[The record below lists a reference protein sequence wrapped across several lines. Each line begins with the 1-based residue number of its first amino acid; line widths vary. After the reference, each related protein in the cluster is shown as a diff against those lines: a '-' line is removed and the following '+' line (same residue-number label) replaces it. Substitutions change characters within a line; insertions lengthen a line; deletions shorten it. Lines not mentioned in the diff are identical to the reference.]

1 MKATEILDK
10 FKSILLA
17 SDEEVAEVEVKTE
30 TEAIETIEEPV
41 SDEVELSEEV
51 QEEVQEELAKEELAE
66 NPAPVEAA
74 PVEDQDSKYAT
85 KEELGKALAEMKAM
99 YETLMDA
106 MDQEQSMDVPQE
118 LSSDVVE
125 EPVTEEPAQ
134 EAAPEEVQEEEVSV
148 EPLKHSPEA
157 VVQSASAGKQ
167 TLTEFLNNLKK

>member
-10 FKSILLA
+10 FKSILLS
-17 SDEEVAEVEVKTE
+17 SDEEAPEVEALAE
-30 TEAIETIEEPV
+30 TEVSENIEEPI

-51 QEEVQEELAKEELAE
+51 KEEVQEEVKEELAADE
-66 NPAPVEAA
+66 VAPVEAA

-85 KEELGKALAEMKAM
+85 KEELAKALAEMKAM
-99 YETLMDA
+99 YETLIDS

-125 EPVTEEPAQ
+125 EPATEEPAQ
-134 EAAPEEVQEEEVSV
+134 EAAPEEAQEEVSV
-148 EPLKHSPEA
+148 EPLEHSPEA
-157 VVQSASAGKQ
+157 VVQSASLGKQ

>member
-10 FKSILLA
+10 FKSILLS
-17 SDEEVAEVEVKTE
+17 SDEEAPEVEALAE
-30 TEAIETIEEPV
+30 TEVSENIEEPI

-51 QEEVQEELAKEELAE
+51 KEEVQEEVKEELAADQV
-66 NPAPVEAA
+66 APVEAA

-85 KEELGKALAEMKAM
+85 KEELAKALAEMKAM
-99 YETLMDA
+99 YETLIDS

-125 EPVTEEPAQ
+125 EPATEEPAQ
-134 EAAPEEVQEEEVSV
+134 EAAPEEAQEEVSV
-148 EPLKHSPEA
+148 EPLEHSPEA
-157 VVQSASAGKQ
+157 VVQSASLGKQ